1 MTSELSF
8 TFPGYDILEQLGE
21 THRSSVYRARRT
33 GEEKT
38 VIIKVFRLKEPSFA
52 EITRFRREYELL
64 RNIDLDGIVKPI
76 AFTDHEG
83 IPAIILEDFGGVS
96 LKEILKEGLGIEEFL
111 RLAIRL
117 SEILGELHRRDI
129 SHRDIKPHN
138 ILLNRQ
144 TDTLKITDFG
154 ISEKTE
160 QVFADMA
167 EGSEIIEGTLAYISP
182 EQTGRVNIGVDY
194 RTDLYSLGVT
204 FYELLTGELPFRSS
218 DPMEIIH
225 GHIARMPLSP
235 CHVKHGIPEPVSD
248 IVMRL
253 LAKSPS
259 ERYQNGLGLAAD
271 LKECLV
277 RLERSGTIEPFALG
291 ARDICPRFIMSGQLV
306 GRDEPLLRLQRA
318 FSRVGAG
325 SAEAVFVTGEPGVG
339 KSALVD
345 EIHRSVMEKR
355 GYFATGKFD
364 QFHRNVPYSAIKQ
377 AFHSLARQ
385 LLSENDERLKL
396 WKTRLENA
404 LGQNGKIITDMI
416 PEIESIMGRQPEAPD
431 LGPDET
437 RNRFH
442 LCFKNFVRVFADEN
456 HPLVLFLDDLQW
468 ADTASCSLI
477 QIIATDR
484 DLRFFLF
491 IGSYR
496 DAETPDHHPLALV
509 RNVMEFSG
517 VPMETIHLPPL
528 EPEDVNHLISSM
540 IRCEPD
546 RSMPL
551 ARAIHEK
558 TKGTPFFINQ
568 FLRTLHDKGLLNLDV
583 SKGWTWDM
591 DAIRTLPDTDNVV
604 QLMTEKLN
612 DLPPDHLD
620 IIQLCACIGNRFD
633 LETLSTV
640 SDQSMNGVFSILDRL
655 VQEGLIAAAGDGY
668 RFYHNRIQEAAYS
681 QIYPTER
688 ERIHYRIGNL
698 DLDRTPPDQLSN
710 RIFYICDQL
719 NHACRLIVTR
729 TERTILAEL
738 NLKAGIKAKESTAY
752 GAAVNYLTTGRSLL
766 PDTAWR
772 TDYSLAYGLYTELME
787 CQYLHRNFDEAEKLF
802 SIIIENAAS
811 RMDKARAYHIMIVL
825 YTSMRSPREA
835 VELGLKALT
844 IFGIRIS
851 PQVGMTSVAA
861 ELIKTRRLMSRIGI
875 DKIEDLSIVDDR
887 ELNSYFQIFFAM
899 GTPAYYINPNLFA
912 MLVLKGV
919 GLSFRQGGIMP
930 YGSLALVALGT
941 IIQAALGDYTLGS
954 HLGEMALRLNQ
965 RFDDRQT
972 AGRVYHTFAFFIQ
985 HWKRHAR
992 HNLDAFRKVF
1002 DLSMNTGDFIYA
1014 GHSVNAAT
1022 DCRLMIGTPLDDILA
1037 ENLRHRD
1044 LMGLVKDP
1052 FIAARHQENTQFI
1065 LSLKGLTSH
1074 RFSLSGPDFDEEE
1087 HMVKL
1092 RRDMNHFGLCY
1103 TLLYRLKLN
1112 YLGGRFEEARKIA
1125 RDLGRHKKVLVST
1138 LLFADYYHWYSL
1150 TLTALLREKR
1160 RKNMV
1165 HLAIIRTN
1173 QRKMKAWS
1181 VLCPDNFQHRHDL
1194 IHAEIMAVKGRFKEA
1209 ITFYHKAL
1217 SGART
1222 NEFLHDEAIASERFS
1237 LFLMENGGKEEAD
1250 VLLKRAFRCY
1260 ESWGA
1265 TIKTDDILKSRGD
1278 IVLFGKKHPSE
1289 TGGTTSSGS
1298 RMSNLDF
1305 TTVMKVARL
1314 ISSEIKLDR
1323 LLNQAMHLSIA
1334 NAGAQRG
1341 YLILDSEGTLA
1352 VQASENVETGEK
1364 QVLQAVPIEQE
1375 DGLSPAIVNYVYH
1388 SGDPLVLENASKS
1401 GPFTGDPH
1409 VVQKN
1414 CKSILCMP
1422 MMNKDRLTC
1431 ILYMEN
1437 SLSAGVF
1444 TADRLE
1450 ILRVISSQV
1459 AISLQNAQLVEELTT
1474 EIAVRKKAEEA
1485 LRNSEE
1491 RFRNILEEMQDAY
1504 CEVNLKGAITFV
1516 NPFVCTLTGYDA
1528 SELTGGT
1535 ITKHLVTDGKLS
1547 LEEYYQEIYLTSL
1560 PGKPLNCSLMSK
1572 NGRKTFLEIVAS
1584 PMRDKS
1590 GDIIGYRNVGRDVT
1604 EREKLQNDLMES
1616 NRQVQSARSATILGL
1631 AKLAEYRDEETGAHI
1646 ERIREYTRIIAKELS
1661 TKHEYRDYITP
1672 EYIED
1677 IYNSAILHDIGK
1689 VGVPDAILLK
1699 PGRLT
1704 AEEFEIIKKHSTLG
1718 GNALRDVEARIE
1730 GQTFLTLSKE
1740 IAYHHHEKWDGS
1752 GYPNGLKGLEIP
1764 LSARIVAL
1772 ADVYDALTTRRSYK
1786 DAFSHQKAMEIIVND
1801 RGSHFA
1807 PDVVDAFLTHEQEF
1821 RCIREELFG
1830 E

>member
-1 MTSELSF
+1 MISEHTF
-8 TFPGYDILEQLGE
+8 TFPGHVILEQLGE

-33 GEEKT
+33 GEERT

-64 RNIDLDGIVKPI
+64 RNIDLDGIVKPV

-96 LKEILKEGLGIEEFL
+96 LKEIIKEGLGIEEFL

-154 ISEKTE
+154 ISEKSE
-160 QVFADMA
+160 QVYGDMA
-167 EGSEIIEGTLAYISP
+167 EEPDTIEGTLAYISP
-182 EQTGRVNIGVDY
+182 EQTGRVNLGVDY

-204 FYELLTGELPFRSS
+204 FYEMLTGELPFTSR

-225 GHIARMPLSP
+225 GHIARMPVPP
-235 CHVKHGIPEPVSD
+235 CHVKQSIPEPVSD

-271 LKECLV
+271 LRECLV
-277 RLERSGTIEPFALG
+277 RLERTGTIEPFALG
-291 ARDICPRFIMSGQLV
+291 TRDICPRFIISGQLV

-318 FSRVGAG
+318 FGRVGAG

-345 EIHRSVMEKR
+345 EIHRVVMEKR
-355 GYFATGKFD
+355 GGFAAGKFD

-377 AFHSLARQ
+377 AFQSLARQ
-385 LLSENDERLKL
+385 LLSENDERLNL
-396 WKTRLENA
+396 WKTRLEKA
-404 LGQNGKIITDMI
+404 LGQNGKIVTDII
-416 PEIESIMGRQPEAPD
+416 PEIGSIMGPQPEAPE

-437 RNRFH
+437 RNRFN
-442 LCFKNFVRVFADEN
+442 LTFKHFVRVFADEH

-468 ADTASCSLI
+468 ADTASCALI
-477 QIIATDR
+477 QTIVTDR
-484 DLRFFLF
+484 DLGYFLF

-496 DAETPDHHPLALV
+496 DAETPDHHPMTLV

-517 VPMETIHLPPL
+517 VPMDTIRLTPL
-528 EPEDVNHLISSM
+528 DPDDVNLLISSM
-540 IRCEPD
+540 IRCEPE

-583 SKGWTWDM
+583 SKGWTWDI
-591 DAIRTLPDTDNVV
+591 DRIRTLPDTDNVV
-604 QLMTEKLN
+604 QLMADKLN
-612 DLPPDHLD
+612 DLPPEHLD

-633 LETLSTV
+633 LETLCTV
-640 SDQSMNGVFSILDRL
+640 SNQSMDTVFSIFDRL
-655 VQEGLIAAAGDGY
+655 VQQGLIAGAGDGY

-698 DLDRTPPDQLSN
+698 DLDRTPPEQVEN
-710 RIFYICDQL
+710 RVFYICDQL
-719 NHACRLIVTR
+719 NHACRLMATR

-752 GAAVNYLTTGRSLL
+752 AAAVNYLATGRSLL

-772 TDYSLAYGLYTELME
+772 TDYALAYGLYTELME

-811 RMDKARAYHIMIVL
+811 RMDKARAYRIMIAL

-851 PQVGMTSVAA
+851 PQVGMASVAA
-861 ELIKTRRLMSRIGI
+861 ELIKTRHLMNRIGI
-875 DKIEDLSIVDDR
+875 DRIEDLPIVDDR
-887 ELNSYFQIFFAM
+887 ELDSYFQIFFAM

-919 GLSFRQGGIMP
+919 GLSFKQGGIMP
-930 YGSLALVALGT
+930 CGSLALVALGT
-941 IIQAALGDYTLGS
+941 IIQAALGDYVMGS

-965 RFDDRQT
+965 RFDDRRT
-972 AGRVYHTFAFFIQ
+972 AGMVHHTFAFFIQ

-992 HNLDAFRKVF
+992 HNLDVFRKVY

-1022 DCRLMIGTPLDDILA
+1022 DCRLMIGTPLDEILT
-1037 ENLRHRD
+1037 ENLRHTD
-1044 LMGLVKDP
+1044 LMGMVKDP
-1052 FIAARHQENTQFI
+1052 FIGARHQENTQFI
-1065 LSLKGLTSH
+1065 LSLKGLTNN
-1074 RFSLSGPDFDEEE
+1074 RFSLSGPDFNEEE
-1087 HMVKL
+1087 HMERL

-1103 TLLYRLKLN
+1103 TLLYLLKLN
-1112 YLGGRFEEARKIA
+1112 YLGGRFEEARKLA
-1125 RDLGRHKKVLVST
+1125 KDLGRHNKVLVGT
-1138 LLFADYYHWYSL
+1138 LLSADFYHWYSL
-1150 TLTALLREKR
+1150 TLTALLREKHR
-1160 RKNMV
+1160 NNLVHMTIIRKN
-1165 HLAIIRTN
+1165 
-1173 QRKMKAWS
+1173 QKKMKKWAS
-1181 VLCPDNFQHRHDL
+1181 LCPDNFQHRHDL
-1194 IHAEIMAVKGRFKEA
+1194 IAAEIMAVKGQFKEA
-1209 ITFYHKAL
+1209 ITLYHQSIASAR
-1217 SGART
+1217 SGG
-1222 NEFLHDEAIASERFS
+1222 FLHDEAIACERLS

-1250 VLLKRAFRCY
+1250 VLLKRAFRSY

-1265 TIKTDDILKSRGD
+1265 TLKMEDILKSRGD
-1278 IVLFGKKHPSE
+1278 LVLFGGKQSVE

-1298 RMSNLDF
+1298 RMNNLDF
-1305 TTVMKVARL
+1305 TTVMKVSQL

-1352 VQASENVETGEK
+1352 IQASENVETGEK
-1364 QVLQAVPIEQE
+1364 QVLQALPIEKC

-1388 SGDPLVLENASKS
+1388 SGEPLVLENAVKS

-1409 VVQKN
+1409 VAGKN

-1450 ILRVISSQV
+1450 ILKVISAQV
-1459 AISLQNAQLVEELTT
+1459 AISLQNAQLVEDLTT
-1474 EIAVRKKAEEA
+1474 EIAVRKKTEEA
-1485 LRNSEE
+1485 LRTSEE

-1504 CEVNLKGAITFV
+1504 CEVNLKGTITFV
-1516 NPFVCTLTGYDA
+1516 NPFVLTLTGYDA
-1528 SELTGGT
+1528 SELMGGS
-1535 ITKHLVTDGKLS
+1535 ITQHLVTEGLIT
-1547 LEEYYQEIYLTSL
+1547 LEEYYQEIFLTSL
-1560 PGKPLNCSLMSK
+1560 PGKPLNCTLLNK
-1572 NGRKTFLEIVAS
+1572 NGQKTCLEIVAS

-1590 GDIIGYRNVGRDVT
+1590 GNIIGYRNVGRDVT
-1604 EREKLQNDLMES
+1604 EREKLQKDLMES
-1616 NRQVQSARSATILGL
+1616 TRQVQSARSATILGL

-1646 ERIREYTRIIAKELS
+1646 ERIREYTRVLAKELS
-1661 TKHEYRDYITP
+1661 TKQEYRDYITP
-1672 EYIED
+1672 DYIED

-1704 AEEFEIIKKHSTLG
+1704 TEEFEIIKKHSTLG
-1718 GNALRDVEARIE
+1718 GNALRDVEARID

-1752 GYPNGLKGLEIP
+1752 GYPNGLRGTEIP

-1786 DAFSHQKAMEIIVND
+1786 DAFSHQKAREIIVND
-1801 RGSHFA
+1801 RGTHFA
-1807 PDVVDAFLTHEQEF
+1807 PDVVDAFLAHEEEF